1 MNSNNIYAHPIMT
14 HTLEAMRTLH
24 RVTGLI
30 PVIDGHRVRLI
41 EPSQALHHIK
51 LKPRLQ
57 TGGTITAISPWWPK

>member
-1 MNSNNIYAHPIMT
+1 MSNNIYAHPIMT

-30 PVIDGHRVRLI
+30 PVIDGHRVRLV
-41 EPSQALHHIK
+41 EPNPALHHIK

-57 TGGTITAISPWWPK
+57 TGGTITAISTRWPK